1 MDTSASPK
9 GTIEKLLGM
18 KNAAEHSIFLQRW
31 AAQAATSL
39 PPGVALSE
47 VTEHMC
53 LNVQSYMVVGD
64 AEGVP
69 RYVLVSAVKTKVL
82 QKRLRAFST
91 NKVQA
96 AAPSVSEEDEPQVQS
111 ATPRNSRAKATPKKS
126 AKLTK
131 PKVSPSKSPAEEVPQ
146 RDSSKEAKQFLE
158 MSALLSIMEAKRIR
172 KSKKQGVNDIQTCN

>member
-69 RYVLVSAVKTKVL
+69 RYVLVRT
-82 QKRLRAFST
+82 R
-91 NKVQA
+91 
-96 AAPSVSEEDEPQVQS
+96 
-111 ATPRNSRAKATPKKS
+111 SRG
-126 AKLTK
+126 
-131 PKVSPSKSPAEEVPQ
+131 E
-146 RDSSKEAKQFLE
+146 
-158 MSALLSIMEAKRIR
+158 
-172 KSKKQGVNDIQTCN
+172 